1 MFKSLRRKK
10 PDPGLQNQDRG
21 ILVFENTTE
30 VIRAEKVLK
39 AEGWKIKVKAPPPEI
54 RGYRKIKVDTGLYG
68 TKKGGV
74 QYASQ
79 SYSRQFL
86 W

>member
-1 MFKSLRRKK
+1 MIRDFWKKKTK
-10 PDPGLQNQDRG
+10 PDLQNQDRG